1 MSSWR
6 VASSRDFSEGLP
18 SLGGF
23 HLGGSSQDL
32 RPPSSPKTHLKVRRC
47 VFVFLCQLSS
57 VLSVSRSSSC
67 LMFQVSG
74 GDGGCDQ
81 QMCQEITNCR
91 LSQEVRRDPM
101 DAREIPTWVLVRIRQ
116 FSWIGEATCPPG
128 CLLFLEWFYL
138 SRWSRT
144 SVSLSVSQV
153 SVLSYL

>member
-1 MSSWR
+1 MILHWYFWYFSNNTLPTPLGYSFSFKYPLSQLLKVELLYPCVGYNSAPVRWFLSINLVQLQQGRSLMSSWR

-81 QMCQEITNCR
+81 QMC
-91 LSQEVRRDPM
+91 
-101 DAREIPTWVLVRIRQ
+101 
-116 FSWIGEATCPPG
+116 
-128 CLLFLEWFYL
+128 
-138 SRWSRT
+138 
-144 SVSLSVSQV
+144 
-153 SVLSYL
+153 